1 MANDFQ
7 SGRKAEKSDIRVPI
21 LSELM
26 EKHALQPENFLIFIF
41 LYTFAIAMEISED
54 GCKDTK
60 GANRPT
66 IQLQNVLARKYT
78 TNNVLIRKSIEDNEE
93 DIRKTQHEDHKH

>member
-1 MANDFQ
+1 
-7 SGRKAEKSDIRVPI
+7 
-21 LSELM
+21 M
-26 EKHALQPENFLIFIF
+26 E
-41 LYTFAIAMEISED
+41 TSED

-93 DIRKTQHEDHKH
+93 DIRKTQHEDHRH

>member
-1 MANDFQ
+1 M
-7 SGRKAEKSDIRVPI
+7 
-21 LSELM
+21 SELM
-26 EKHALQPENFLIFIF
+26 QKLSLQPENFLIFIF
-41 LYTFAIAMEISED
+41 LYTFAIAMETPED

-66 IQLQNVLARKYT
+66 IQLQNVRARKLSA
-78 TNNVLIRKSIEDNEE
+78 NNVLIRKSIEDNEE